1 MFFLLVLWDV
11 IDIHCASYGAQL
23 WPAPPLPALSHLF
36 GVSLALCC
44 WFSLWLAVS
53 IREPILGNGAR
64 LNDLL
69 GVISSTSSPFNFL
82 ADLLDSESE
91 IVKESAYK
99 ARNKMTSAYLYSF
112 LLYRIS
118 QIRMTHLGQAS
129 QKVPTF
135 SVTDCCRPQA
145 GETSE
150 K

>member
-1 MFFLLVLWDV
+1 M
-11 IDIHCASYGAQL
+11 
-23 WPAPPLPALSHLF
+23 
-36 GVSLALCC
+36 
-44 WFSLWLAVS
+44 S

-69 GVISSTSSPFNFL
+69 GVISSTSSPVNFL

-99 ARNKMTSAYLYSF
+99 ARNKMTPAYLYSF

-129 QKVPTF
+129 L
-135 SVTDCCRPQA
+135 
-145 GETSE
+145 
-150 K
+150 